1 MLGKTISHYRIIEKL
16 AQGGMGVVYKA
27 QDTTL
32 GRFIALKFLPNY
44 LADDEEQTTRFM
56 TEAKAAS
63 AIDHPNIG
71 VIYETDWTDD
81 RQLFIAMAYYS
92 GGTLRERIQK
102 RQLSIDESIS
112 TIKQVGAGLS
122 AAHEIGI
129 IHRDLKPENILFT
142 QDGIPKIIDFG
153 LAKLSGGVQ
162 LTRTGTS
169 VGTVAYMSPE
179 QSRADT
185 LAPNTDI
192 WSLSIILYEMLAGV
206 RPFKGE
212 FETALMY
219 SIVNEEPEPI
229 TTYRTDVPL
238 SLWKTIQK
246 GLEKD
251 PTKRYQTVNEFLS
264 ALALPASGSAQV
276 STDGSTTDL
285 ATKLFANIFRN
296 SRRKILIFLGI
307 VLVLGGATIIYFNFH
322 SEEHYSS
329 SHGVTIAVLPIINRG
344 NPEQEYYA
352 DGLTADIIQQ
362 LTLLPTTFV
371 ISRSSSVRYKETR
384 ESYHDIGSALGV
396 RFLVKGE
403 MQLLPARLKLDI
415 SLIDADQGK
424 EIWSQNYDAQP
435 AEIVSL
441 KSRIVLTLAER
452 LSLDTKSIRPQS
464 STINAEAYDSYLHGV
479 YYHDRFN
486 KDDNLLAIRY
496 FSEAVRVDSTFVLGL
511 EGLAY
516 AKIEPY
522 LQGWN
527 FSESNLNDASFLC
540 TKLLKLDSLNSQALA
555 MLGSISIAR
564 GKVQE
569 GLTLLYRSLDI
580 NSRNSYALT
589 EAAMTYLFR
598 LNDPVQ
604 AIVLLKKLDE
614 VDPED
619 WLVKSNLGVAYAQ
632 LKKDDQAIQSLR
644 RAILLDPLQ
653 YMPVL
658 NLGNELER
666 INLYDSAI
674 LYYSRAITMQPKA
687 EQPYEYIAEI
697 HIIRSNIAS
706 ADSILQS
713 GIRAIQ
719 SSPELFYTLGVTFQ
733 LSNKRTE
740 AVTTLSEGLQLLQS
754 KMRTEGESAEDM
766 AEQGLFEA
774 RLRKVANASAS
785 VEKAFSMDSTDDEVL
800 IRIAGVHSILGN
812 KRKML
817 DMFKRAKE
825 RSPEY
830 DAAYLSTAL
839 NFERYRSDPDLL
851 VLARQ

>member
-1 MLGKTISHYRIIEKL
+1 M
-16 AQGGMGVVYKA
+16 
-27 QDTTL
+27 
-32 GRFIALKFLPNY
+32 
-44 LADDEEQTTRFM
+44 
-56 TEAKAAS
+56 
-63 AIDHPNIG
+63 
-71 VIYETDWTDD
+71 
-81 RQLFIAMAYYS
+81 
-92 GGTLRERIQK
+92 
-102 RQLSIDESIS
+102 
-112 TIKQVGAGLS
+112 
-122 AAHEIGI
+122 
-129 IHRDLKPENILFT
+129 
-142 QDGIPKIIDFG
+142 
-153 LAKLSGGVQ
+153 
-162 LTRTGTS
+162 
-169 VGTVAYMSPE
+169 
-179 QSRADT
+179 
-185 LAPNTDI
+185 
-192 WSLSIILYEMLAGV
+192 
-206 RPFKGE
+206 
-212 FETALMY
+212 
-219 SIVNEEPEPI
+219 
-229 TTYRTDVPL
+229 
-238 SLWKTIQK
+238 
-246 GLEKD
+246 
-251 PTKRYQTVNEFLS
+251 
-264 ALALPASGSAQV
+264 
-276 STDGSTTDL
+276 
-285 ATKLFANIFRN
+285 
-296 SRRKILIFLGI
+296 
-307 VLVLGGATIIYFNFH
+307 
-322 SEEHYSS
+322 
-329 SHGVTIAVLPIINRG
+329 
-344 NPEQEYYA
+344 
-352 DGLTADIIQQ
+352 
-362 LTLLPTTFV
+362 
-371 ISRSSSVRYKETR
+371 
-384 ESYHDIGSALGV
+384 
-396 RFLVKGE
+396 
-403 MQLLPARLKLDI
+403 
-415 SLIDADQGK
+415 
-424 EIWSQNYDAQP
+424 
-435 AEIVSL
+435 
-441 KSRIVLTLAER
+441 
-452 LSLDTKSIRPQS
+452 
-464 STINAEAYDSYLHGV
+464 
-479 YYHDRFN
+479 
-486 KDDNLLAIRY
+486 LAIRY
-496 FSEAVRVDSTFVLGL
+496 FSEAVRVDSTFVLGV
-511 EGLAY
+511 EGLAD

-527 FSESNLNDASFLC
+527 FSETNLNDAFFLC
-540 TKLLKLDSLNSQALA
+540 TKLLRVDSLNSQALA

-569 GLTLLYRSLDI
+569 GLTFLYRSLDI

-604 AIVLLKKLDE
+604 AIVLLKKLEE

-674 LYYSRAITMQPKA
+674 IYYSRAIATQPKA

-697 HIIRSNIAS
+697 QIIRGNIAS

-754 KMRTEGESAEDM
+754 KMRMEGESAEDM

-774 RLRKVANASAS
+774 RLRNVANASAS